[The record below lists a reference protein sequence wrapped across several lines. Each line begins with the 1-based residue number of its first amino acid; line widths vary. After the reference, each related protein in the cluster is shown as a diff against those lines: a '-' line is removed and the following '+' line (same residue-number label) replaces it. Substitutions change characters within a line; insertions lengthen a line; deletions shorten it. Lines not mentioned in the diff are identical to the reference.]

1 MEGAVAQVMNYLD
14 RNQEMRKDLDELQE
28 WKDKTECDLAKI
40 KRDQEVIK
48 AQILAL
54 NRYLAMEQEELK
66 M

>member
-1 MEGAVAQVMNYLD
+1 MNYLD

-54 NRYLAMEQEELK
+54 NRYLTMEQEELK

>member
-14 RNQEMRKDLDELQE
+14 RNQEMRKDLDELHE
-28 WKDKTECDLAKI
+28 WKDKTECELAKI